1 MAIIE
6 DKDWINGLS
15 LPTCMEIL
23 KGRRNAM
30 LRDSDWTQFND
41 CPLTD
46 AKKLE
51 WATYRQELRDLPS
64 VYPSPKF
71 INDDLTEL
79 PDITWPTK
87 PE

>member
-1 MAIIE
+1 MNE
-6 DKDWINGLS
+6 DLASIPCDV
-15 LPTCMEIL
+15 IL
-23 KGRRNAM
+23 RGRRNTFLAE
-30 LRDSDWTQFND
+30 SDWTQFND

-51 WATYRQELRDLPS
+51 WATYRQKLRDLPS
-64 VYPSPKF
+64 VYPNPKF
-71 INDDLTEL
+71 INDDWIEL